1 MPPRRLGSEPY
12 DLLHGSL
19 RLDGY
24 VLGAAAHR
32 LRGTPWGSVCCGLS
46 KGEGL
51 RDLGAREPGDRWT
64 RAADQDEED
73 AAATDLDAATAAALA
88 AEAAAQAV
96 IDTQTAVL
104 TAARTVADAADAAAL
119 VVEAAV
125 EARAAVVAAAVAAA
139 ARARR
144 TEDQLRH
151 DLLHDELTG
160 VPTRRLLVDRLTQ
173 ALARSTRSRTRVA
186 VLFLDLDGFKWVNDT
201 FGHAVGDQLL
211 VGIAQ
216 TIQGCL
222 RVTDTCARV
231 GGDEFVVVCE
241 ELHDPS
247 NGALVAGRIQARL
260 AAGVTLG
267 EQTIPVHVSVGIA
280 ISTAGALPLDLLDE
294 ADAAMYEAKRVTR
307 QDPDLRRDG

>member
-1 MPPRRLGSEPY
+1 MRDP
-12 DLLHGSL
+12 
-19 RLDGY
+19 
-24 VLGAAAHR
+24 
-32 LRGTPWGSVCCGLS
+32 GT
-46 KGEGL
+46 
-51 RDLGAREPGDRWT
+51 REPDHRWI
-64 RAADQDEED
+64 RAADQEEED

-104 TAARTVADAADAAAL
+104 TAARTVADAAAAAAL

-139 ARARR
+139 ARAQR

-173 ALARSTRSRTRVA
+173 ALARSTRSGTRVA
-186 VLFLDLDGFKWVNDT
+186 VLFFDLDGFKWVNDT
-201 FGHAVGDQLL
+201 LGHAAGDQLL

-241 ELHDPS
+241 ELHDPA
-247 NGALVAGRIQARL
+247 NAALVAGRIQARL
-260 AAGVTLG
+260 VAGVTLG
-267 EQTIPVHVSVGIA
+267 EQAIPVHVSVGIA
-280 ISTAGALPLDLLDE
+280 VSTAGALPLDLLDE
-294 ADAAMYEAKRVTR
+294 ADAAMYEAKRITR
-307 QDPDLRRDG
+307 QDPDSRRHG